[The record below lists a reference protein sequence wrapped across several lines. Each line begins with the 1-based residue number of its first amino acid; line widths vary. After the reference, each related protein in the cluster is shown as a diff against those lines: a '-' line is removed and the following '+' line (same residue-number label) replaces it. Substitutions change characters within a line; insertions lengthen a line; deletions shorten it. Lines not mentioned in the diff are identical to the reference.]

1 MGSKNFFMKIINV
14 YIYSMIVIL
23 CQKNE
28 QMLPMIC
35 PSGLKAEAMLNF
47 FAQKWLTLAPC
58 GRPPP
63 QLIILFPQVIPYCEV
78 TPRTGVGGG
87 LCPRYARAIG
97 STPFGLDLA
106 IRDNLGEEEPPSGA
120 LSNNARPANAG

>member
-1 MGSKNFFMKIINV
+1 MELQKMVIYLNGIKNFFMKIMNV

-47 FAQKWLTLAPC
+47 FAQK
-58 GRPPP
+58 
-63 QLIILFPQVIPYCEV
+63 
-78 TPRTGVGGG
+78 
-87 LCPRYARAIG
+87 
-97 STPFGLDLA
+97 
-106 IRDNLGEEEPPSGA
+106 
-120 LSNNARPANAG
+120 

>member
-1 MGSKNFFMKIINV
+1 MKIINV

-47 FAQKWLTLAPC
+47 FAQK
-58 GRPPP
+58 
-63 QLIILFPQVIPYCEV
+63 
-78 TPRTGVGGG
+78 
-87 LCPRYARAIG
+87 
-97 STPFGLDLA
+97 
-106 IRDNLGEEEPPSGA
+106 
-120 LSNNARPANAG
+120 